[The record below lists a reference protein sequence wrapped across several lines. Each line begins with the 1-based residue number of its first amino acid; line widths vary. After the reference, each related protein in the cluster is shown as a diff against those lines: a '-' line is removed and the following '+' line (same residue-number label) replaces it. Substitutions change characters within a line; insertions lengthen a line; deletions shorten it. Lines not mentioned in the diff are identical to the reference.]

1 MYVKFVVLSCAE
13 ARDRL
18 RKLRE
23 DQLRRSDE
31 VVELWEEFL
40 DCVHYKLGT
49 ECMHY
54 HVLRCDI
61 GRSNMSNSINV
72 FNFHIWIVVELFRKQ
87 LLDLVDLFI
96 KQYSSV
102 SINSFP
108 KSRMF
113 A

>member
-1 MYVKFVVLSCAE
+1 MCVLAVAE

-49 ECMHY
+49 ECTY
-54 HVLRCDI
+54 HTC
-61 GRSNMSNSINV
+61 
-72 FNFHIWIVVELFRKQ
+72 
-87 LLDLVDLFI
+87 
-96 KQYSSV
+96 
-102 SINSFP
+102 
-108 KSRMF
+108 
-113 A
+113 